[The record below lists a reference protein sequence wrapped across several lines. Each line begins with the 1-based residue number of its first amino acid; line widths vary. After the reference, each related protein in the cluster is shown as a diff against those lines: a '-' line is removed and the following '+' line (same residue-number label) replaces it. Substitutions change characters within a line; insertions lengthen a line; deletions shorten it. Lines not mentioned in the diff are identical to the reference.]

1 MFTNMGVIA
10 ITYSLIAPLILG
22 VATLCLSLVYLT
34 YKYNLLYVYSSSPD
48 SRGIFYPR
56 ALKQTLTGVYLAE
69 ICMIGLFGLK
79 GAYGPLV
86 VTFGLVI
93 FTALIHVSLNQA
105 LSPLLFNLPRTLAV
119 EEELRRLGNPG
130 YLAEVLS
137 DVNDPLHNGGSSEAG
152 KLEDGENQ
160 VDAGYDSDFDPSSS
174 SPHTNTNADPTDPDL
189 DHGAQTSRS
198 LKPEGTDRM
207 LTLSHRTLLSLLKSQ
222 YHSSPLP
229 ALINYLDFWT
239 YWIAPPPPTPE
250 KPKANFLLTFLHPE
264 IFADYHILRAQIPPE
279 ISSVDVTS
287 QYTHEV
293 LKDAYSPPAMRM
305 RTPRIWIPRDGLGG
319 GVTEQEVRH
328 CNGVKVGGRWKG
340 GDGKGD
346 GRSGVECREEEAWVD
361 ERTGQVRCEL
371 EGDVESWTVERGE
384 RVRF

>member
-1 MFTNMGVIA
+1 
-10 ITYSLIAPLILG
+10 
-22 VATLCLSLVYLT
+22 
-34 YKYNLLYVYSSSPD
+34 
-48 SRGIFYPR
+48 
-56 ALKQTLTGVYLAE
+56 
-69 ICMIGLFGLK
+69 
-79 GAYGPLV
+79 
-86 VTFGLVI
+86 
-93 FTALIHVSLNQA
+93 
-105 LSPLLFNLPRTLAV
+105 
-119 EEELRRLGNPG
+119 
-130 YLAEVLS
+130 
-137 DVNDPLHNGGSSEAG
+137 
-152 KLEDGENQ
+152 
-160 VDAGYDSDFDPSSS
+160 
-174 SPHTNTNADPTDPDL
+174 
-189 DHGAQTSRS
+189 
-198 LKPEGTDRM
+198 M